1 MNAIQTFAAWGLLLS
16 GLAYAAPNYN
26 GTVKGTVDGK
36 PIDVK
41 VVCEVSN
48 MGKSD
53 WLMVTSDPGMGAL
66 TDRNGDGVAVS
77 VNADLA
83 QSGAAFMVRLADQTY
98 KFGKLKGLKVSS
110 KGLTIKDNFAPMKK
124 DSKPKG
130 FDVDLTVRCP

>member
-1 MNAIQTFAAWGLLLS
+1 MKAIQTLGVCALLLS
-16 GLAYAAPNYN
+16 GLAHAAPDYN

-36 PIDVK
+36 AIDVK
-41 VVCEVSN
+41 VVCEVST

-53 WLMVTSDPGMGAL
+53 WLSVTSDPSMGSL

-77 VNADLA
+77 VNANLA
-83 QSGAAFMVRLADQTY
+83 QSGAAFMVLLGDQTY
-98 KFGKLKGLKVSS
+98 EFGKLKGLKVSS